1 MWNAV
6 IERFERYA
14 PASVMARLA
23 LEHALPAHW
32 TNEVFEAHR
41 QRQYPRELMFS
52 SIVELMTLVTLGMR
66 PSLHAAARQHEGLAV
81 SLAALYD
88 KVNRSEPAVLRGLV
102 SGSAQRLMP
111 VVAQWGGPVSLAGW
125 QLRIVDG
132 NHLTASDKRLKV
144 LRGYRGAALPGHS
157 LVVYDPDAGLVCDM
171 VACEDAH
178 ESERVG
184 VLPLIER
191 AQCGQLWIA
200 DRHFCT
206 HTILDSLARTG
217 AHFVV
222 REHAK
227 HPRVAQQGDWSEPQ
241 RTDTGAV
248 REQTIAVE
256 GIHIPPARGGKKAVQ
271 SSASQSQPPETAGP
285 ATQPGAWR
293 RIQITLDSP
302 TEAGEHTIGLWTNL
316 PMTVDAATL
325 AQLYRRRWRIEGMFQ
340 RLESVLHSEI
350 KSLGHPR
357 AALLGFAVAVVAYN
371 VLSLLQRAVEH
382 AHRQQ
387 TPELE
392 VSTYHLSVQVKSGYE
407 GMLIA
412 VPAEHWPSSAS
423 QDPQTLAQTL
433 LRLAQRILP
442 KQVATSKRGP
452 KTIQPKGYVDAHVAS
467 AHVSTARLIKQAREA
482 AVTP

>member
-1 MWNAV
+1 MWKAV

-23 LEHALPAHW
+23 LEQALPAPW
-32 TNEVFEAHR
+32 MDEVFETYR

-66 PSLHAAARQHEGLAV
+66 PSLHAAARQHGALPV

-88 KVNRSEPAVLRGLV
+88 KVKRSEPAVLRGLV
-102 SGSAQRLMP
+102 SGSAQRLRP
-111 VVAQWGGPVSLAGW
+111 VVDELGGPASLSGW

-132 NHLTASDKRLKV
+132 NHLPASDKRLKV
-144 LRGYRGAALPGHS
+144 LRGHRGAALPGHS
-157 LVVYDPDAGLVCDM
+157 LVAYDPDAGLVCDM
-171 VACEDAH
+171 VACEDAY

-184 VLPLIER
+184 VLPLLER
-191 AQCGQLWIA
+191 AQPGQLWIA

-206 HTILDSLARTG
+206 HTLLHSLAHSG
-217 AHFVV
+217 AHFLV
-222 REHAK
+222 REHAR
-227 HPRVAQQGDWSEPQ
+227 HPRLAQQGGWSEPM
-241 RTDTGAV
+241 RSDTGTV

-256 GIHIPPARGGKKAVQ
+256 GIHAQTIRGVAQQGAP
-271 SSASQSQPPETAGP
+271 SSAPDGAP
-285 ATQPGAWR
+285 APSGADSVPGAWR
-293 RIQITLDSP
+293 RIQLTLDTP

-316 PMTVDAATL
+316 PTTVDAATL
-325 AQLYRRRWRIEGMFQ
+325 AQLYRKRWRIEDMFQ

-357 AALLGFAVAVVAYN
+357 AALLGFAVAVLAYN

-382 AHRQQ
+382 AHREQ
-387 TPELE
+387 TPDLQ

-412 VPAEHWPSSAS
+412 VPAEHWPSAAS

-433 LRLAQRILP
+433 LRLAKRISP
-442 KQVATSKRGP
+442 QQVATSKRGP
-452 KTIQPKGYVDAHVAS
+452 KVLQPKGYADARVARS
-467 AHVSTARLIKQAREA
+467 HVSTARLIKQAREA
-482 AVTP
+482 ATP

>member
-191 AQCGQLWIA
+191 AQCGQLWVA

-325 AQLYRRRWRIEGMFQ
+325 AQLYRKRWRIEGMFQ

-357 AALLGFAVAVVAYN
+357 AALLGFAVAVLAYN

-387 TPELE
+387 TLELE

-423 QDPQTLAQTL
+423 QDPQTLWPRPCCVWPNASCPSRWRRANAAPKRYSPRAMSMPMSPVPTSPP
-433 LRLAQRILP
+433 LA
-442 KQVATSKRGP
+442 
-452 KTIQPKGYVDAHVAS
+452 
-467 AHVSTARLIKQAREA
+467 
-482 AVTP
+482 

>member
-191 AQCGQLWIA
+191 AQCGQLWVA

-325 AQLYRRRWRIEGMFQ
+325 AQLYRKRWRIEGMFQ